1 MKGYPAISV
10 AEQRAGGRGRGA
22 AVQGKGEMGGAPAA
36 GSHCHLPALIS
47 SGAWRFGLTWHRE
60 MQNSLLLPELNLSNS
75 SLYYPLPAPSSFL
88 CFAGAKGAGNGAAVE
103 DDDEDVDGFS
113 LI

>member
-60 MQNSLLLPELNLSNS
+60 MQNSLLLPGAEPLQLISLLSATR
-75 SLYYPLPAPSSFL
+75 SLLVPLFRRCQGRWERCGS
-88 CFAGAKGAGNGAAVE
+88 GG
-103 DDDEDVDGFS
+103 
-113 LI
+113 